1 MKNICIFLR
10 RNTTVNK
17 TIKGA
22 CLVAATA
29 MLPLSQA
36 ATAGEVNISGWVN
49 ESMLYFD
56 DSTNSDI
63 VATQDNGTTLATRI
77 ACTGTQELP
86 NSGGM
91 TAGFEISMEPTNG
104 LAASNGVTPLLT
116 DLNTLADSNSF
127 GTDIGLLG
135 SNLFIAGGFGKVTLG
150 TQTMPTDNIA
160 VLSDPSMTLWSGV
173 SPVFRGG
180 GTTIQGLG
188 AGAANTTWASNLLCQ
203 TSGLGIGFDC
213 NGVYRTGI
221 RYDLPAFAGVKVAV
235 GYANDDI
242 YDVSLNHA
250 GSIAGLNTTLGMGFA
265 INQGAGRAGIQESKV
280 FQVQGGLM
288 DPGTGI
294 FGSIAYMNDD
304 GDLDAASLAVNA
316 QIAATGVEVSDET
329 ESYFIKAGI
338 KRDFNTLGP
347 TVLSFKYGN
356 YKGGFGAGDVG
367 MSDVE
372 VDRIGFEI
380 VQYFGAGFQIY
391 GTWEQLDLDAECE
404 NGSAA
409 NQATCR
415 TNYDGAE
422 ELDMFALGAT
432 YFF

>member
-1 MKNICIFLR
+1 M
-10 RNTTVNK
+10 NK

-36 ATAGEVNISGWVN
+36 ATAGEVNISGWIN

-56 DSTNSDI
+56 DSVNSDI
-63 VATQDNGTTLATRI
+63 IATQDNGTTLASRI
-77 ACTGTQELP
+77 SFTGTQELP
-86 NSGGM
+86 NSGM
-91 TAGFEISMEPTNG
+91 TAGFELSMEPSNG
-104 LAASNGVTPLLT
+104 LAASNAQTPLLT
-116 DLNTLADSNSF
+116 DLNTLADLNSF
-127 GTDIGLLG
+127 GSDIGLLA
-135 SNLFIAGGFGKVTLG
+135 SNLYIAGSFGKVTLG
-150 TQTMPTDNIA
+150 TQSMPTDNIG

-180 GTTIQGLG
+180 GTPIQGLS
-188 AGAANTTWASNLLCQ
+188 AAAANQTWASNLLCQ

-221 RYDLPAFAGVKVAV
+221 RFDLPAFAGVKIAV

-250 GSIAGLNTTLGMGFA
+250 GSVAGLNTTLGMGFA

-294 FGSIAYMNDD
+294 FGSIAYMNDE
-304 GDLDAASLAVNA
+304 GDLSQASLNANA
-316 QIAATGVEVSDET
+316 QTAATGITISDET
-329 ESYFIKAGI
+329 ESYFIKVGV
-338 KRDFNTLGP
+338 KRDFNSLGA
-347 TVLSFKYGN
+347 TVVSFKYGN
-356 YKGGFGAGDVG
+356 YKGGFGSGDVG

-372 VDRIGFEI
+372 VDRIGVEL
-380 VQYFGAGFQIY
+380 VQYFGAGFQVY

-409 NQATCR
+409 NQATCA
-415 TNYDGAE
+415 TNYNGAE